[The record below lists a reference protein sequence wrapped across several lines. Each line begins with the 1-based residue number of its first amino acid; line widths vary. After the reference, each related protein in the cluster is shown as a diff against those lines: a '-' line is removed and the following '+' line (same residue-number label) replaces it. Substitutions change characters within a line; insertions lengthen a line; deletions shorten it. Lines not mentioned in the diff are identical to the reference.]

1 MVFKRG
7 NDDLIAS
14 VYEFSTIAGG
24 DKIDAFGG
32 AASIDDLARFGSVDE
47 PLDFYT
53 RIFILTRR
61 KLAQIMYAS
70 MHIRIFLG
78 VVARDPVHHDLRFL
92 GRRGVVEI
100 DQPAPVDLLTQD

>member
-1 MVFKRG
+1 MVLKRG
-7 NDDLIAS
+7 NDDLIAG
-14 VYEFSTIAGG
+14 VYEFSTIAIG

-32 AASIDDLARFGSVDE
+32 AASIDDLARFGGVDE
-47 PLDFYT
+47 PLDFDA
-53 RIFILTRR
+53 RILVLASR

-78 VVARDPVHHDLRFL
+78 VVARDPVHHDLRGL

-100 DQPAPVDLLTQD
+100 DQPA